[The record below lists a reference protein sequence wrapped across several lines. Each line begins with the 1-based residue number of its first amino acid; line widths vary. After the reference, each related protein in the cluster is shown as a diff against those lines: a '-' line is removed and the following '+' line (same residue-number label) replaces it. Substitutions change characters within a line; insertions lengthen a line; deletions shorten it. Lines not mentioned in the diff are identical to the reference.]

1 QLAQAQA
8 RPAGQASPTRI
19 PAARIGDSGH
29 DGGQGWPPSC
39 SASRTSDVRSASQH
53 VPSTRRSATHG
64 GAECGYLLSQ
74 PRARC
79 CGESGLEAGLMVLL
93 AMSGC
98 VPDPRCV
105 TGPLCGPS
113 VSLLLALTSMPRL
126 LAFGARAVQGNG
138 ASAGGSGS

>member
-1 QLAQAQA
+1 
-8 RPAGQASPTRI
+8 R
-19 PAARIGDSGH
+19 AARRLDLNTAQFG
-29 DGGQGWPPSC
+29 
-39 SASRTSDVRSASQH
+39 SAAPGACVLRRMMRDTRVETEQSSAK
-53 VPSTRRSATHG
+53 RSATHG
-64 GAECGYLLSQ
+64 GAECGYLLSR

-79 CGESGLEAGLMVLL
+79 RGESGLEAGLMVLL

-98 VPDPRCV
+98 VPDPSCV

-113 VSLLLALTSMPRL
+113 VWLLLALTSMPRL